1 MRILLPRRQERD
13 DADDQERDDAM
24 PADSEH
30 REARHQEIL
39 TLLRRRPVTSQQEIV
54 THLGRRGLAATQ
66 SSVSRDLRDLGVAR
80 VGGRYLAPGGRA
92 AASEAAGPRLDGEVA
107 RFLRGVRPAGPH
119 LTVLFTTVGAAQ
131 TVGAAL
137 DRTGWPE
144 VVGTIAGDDTIF
156 VATAGA
162 ADQKRLVERLEKLL
176 SEAS

>member
-1 MRILLPRRQERD
+1 MHYYVHGLAVCEARSE
-13 DADDQERDDAM
+13 ETEAM
-24 PADSEH
+24 PTDAEIRQH
-30 REARHQEIL
+30 RQREIL
-39 TLLRRRPVTSQQEIV
+39 AILESMPVASQGEIV
-54 THLGRRGLAATQ
+54 TILEERGINATQ

-80 VGGRYLAPGGRA
+80 VGGRYLAPAAREA
-92 AASEAAGPRLDGEVA
+92 AFEAASPRLDGEVA
-107 RFLRGVRPAGPH
+107 RFLRGVRSAGPH
-119 LTVLFTTVGAAQ
+119 LTVLSTTVGAAQ

-137 DRTGWPE
+137 DRAGWPE

>member
-1 MRILLPRRQERD
+1 
-13 DADDQERDDAM
+13 M

-54 THLGRRGLAATQ
+54 AYLGRRGVSATQ

-80 VGGRYLAPGGRA
+80 VGGRYLAPAGR
-92 AASEAAGPRLDGEVA
+92 EAGSTAGSDTAGPRLDGEVA
-107 RFLRGVRPAGPH
+107 HFLRGVRPAGPH
-119 LTVLFTTVGAAQ
+119 LTVLSTTVGAAQ

-137 DRTGWPE
+137 DRAEWPE

>member
-1 MRILLPRRQERD
+1 
-13 DADDQERDDAM
+13 M

-39 TLLRRRPVTSQQEIV
+39 SLLRRVPVTSQHEIV
-54 THLGRRGLAATQ
+54 AHLTRRGLAATQ

-80 VGGRYLAPGGRA
+80 VAGRYVAPALAPA
-92 AASEAAGPRLDGEVA
+92 EASAAGSAWDVEVA
-107 RFLRGVRPAGPH
+107 HFVRGVRPAGPH
-119 LTVLFTTVGAAQ
+119 LTVLATTVGAAQ

-137 DRTGWPE
+137 DRAGWPE

-162 ADQKRLVERLEKLL
+162 AGQKRLVERLERLL